1 MSAEIVRR
9 YGQLAAAGIWAACAA
24 TDAGA
29 VGLAETPPALQA
41 YAPGAAAP
49 PASFTVVSLRVSTI
63 GETPL
68 GIASAPEP
76 TADSSARTAALAFL
90 GGQSSVPDNSP
101 ALSLTGGL
109 LAIGMVL
116 RRRGRQQG

>member
-1 MSAEIVRR
+1 MAAEIVRR
-9 YGQLAAAGIWAACAA
+9 YGPLAAAGIWAAGAA
-24 TDAGA
+24 TGAGA
-29 VGLAETPPALQA
+29 VGLAEAPPALQA
-41 YAPGAAAP
+41 YGPGAAVP
-49 PASFTVVSLRVSTI
+49 PASFTVVSPRVPTS

-76 TADSSARTAALAFL
+76 TVDSSARTAALAFL

-116 RRRGRQQG
+116 LRRGRQQG